1 MATPLKLKRS
11 GASEREVEIVAITD
25 SIVTARIDGKEL
37 SASFTSLTDGS
48 AMLAIGDRRYHITGA
63 RRGNAILLAAG
74 AMSIEYQI
82 VEARRGSRH
91 GGLASPTIDAPM
103 PGTVL
108 KILVTE
114 GARVETGAPLIVLEA
129 MKTETTLSSESAAI
143 VKRVCVQVGQKVDH
157 GATLIELGPVPEP

>member
-1 MATPLKLKRS
+1 MAAPLKLKRS
-11 GASEREVEIVAITD
+11 GTSEHEVEIVAITD
-25 SIVTARIDGKEL
+25 SMVTARIDGEEV
-37 SASFTSLTDGS
+37 SASLTSLTDGS
-48 AMLAIGDRRYHITGA
+48 AMLAIGDRRYHVIGA
-63 RRGNAILLAAG
+63 KRGSSILVAAG
-74 AMSIEYQI
+74 AMSAEYQI
-82 VEARRGSRH
+82 VEARRGARH

-114 GARVETGAPLIVLEA
+114 GARVETNDPLIVLEA